1 VEVIQIDDFLEVNDF
16 TLVIDDEQL
25 EWLRSGISV
34 YSLRKEWDRERL
46 ARALNDKALRAY
58 DENSLAEA
66 LRLIDTAIQLTGR
79 SFAYLFNN
87 KGLISWKMGLTDQAK
102 KDFLDAIELDTSNG
116 DPYFNLGLIYFD
128 ELNHDS
134 ALKYLG
140 RAVEI
145 SPSDSQ
151 FLTELGHLYL
161 ELDREDEAFELFD
174 KATTTNPNDP
184 QADFHLGYYHL
195 YKKNQ
200 PRRAVEF
207 YGRGLRKDPDDQFAL
222 ADYAVAQWTAGN
234 KRKALGIRRLLQ
246 DHPQLMP
253 YTVSRLVYLNL
264 EMGDYE
270 NALKYYR
277 HALNLS
283 DPFEPEWLHY
293 YAAVACVKTDRIQE
307 ALDLLK
313 LAIGAGGDAVI
324 QRALA
329 EKDLRTLTGTAA
341 FKSFKKSPG
350 KGSSG

>member
-1 VEVIQIDDFLEVNDF
+1 
-16 TLVIDDEQL
+16 
-25 EWLRSGISV
+25 
-34 YSLRKEWDRERL
+34 
-46 ARALNDKALRAY
+46 
-58 DENSLAEA
+58 
-66 LRLIDTAIQLTGR
+66 
-79 SFAYLFNN
+79 
-87 KGLISWKMGLTDQAK
+87 MGLTDQAK